1 MRVVSNV
8 FGKQRRS
15 NTTADEHKMY
25 MRIFAGWLEV
35 RVRVR
40 VMTIT

>member
-1 MRVVSNV
+1 MRIVSNV

-25 MRIFAGWLEV
+25 MRIFDGWLV
-35 RVRVR
+35 PVAGDVY
-40 VMTIT
+40 M